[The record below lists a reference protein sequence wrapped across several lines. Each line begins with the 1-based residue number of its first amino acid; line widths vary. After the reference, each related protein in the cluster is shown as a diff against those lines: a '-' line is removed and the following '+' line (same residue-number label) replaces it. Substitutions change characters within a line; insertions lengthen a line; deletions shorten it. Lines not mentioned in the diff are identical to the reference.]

1 MGRAV
6 QYIITLAVILSHVS
20 AIRAPSSLNQQSI
33 TTFIASNDDS
43 PAPARIQYMVT
54 NRMRKVLEEELGYH
68 SDEVDTI
75 EPQIAAVVIER
86 GLTRPSNGMPASW
99 SRKQEGSRSSNNP
112 NPLTKVFKPFARIV
126 SKVFSTFRVASTKF
140 IPAAIPLI
148 ALIYLLPFC
157 SEFLTIYG
165 GNIKES
171 ASQTI
176 EKIKNIG
183 QGSESNAGAQVNK
196 LIPKPSDTAKDED
209 KKEGGEDKGERS
221 RSDIDMQSLEGV
233 NSHSVIDSAK
243 MSVRRK
249 RFGF

>member
-1 MGRAV
+1 MRGAV
-6 QYIITLAVILSHVS
+6 KYIALLAVLLSLVSSIRVVAGEKQQFSILM
-20 AIRAPSSLNQQSI
+20 ASS
-33 TTFIASNDDS
+33 DDS

-99 SRKQEGSRSSNNP
+99 SRKQEVSRSNNSP
-112 NPLTKVFKPFARIV
+112 NAMTKVFKPIARIV
-126 SKVFSTFRVASTKF
+126 RKVFSTFRMASTKF

-171 ASQTI
+171 VALAVLKVKTL
-176 EKIKNIG
+176 G
-183 QGSESNAGAQVNK
+183 QGGDSGEGAHVTKQI
-196 LIPKPSDTAKDED
+196 LKPSDAAKEDDKGSDE
-209 KKEGGEDKGERS
+209 KGERS
-221 RSDIDMQSLEGV
+221 KSDIDMQSLEGISR
-233 NSHSVIDSAK
+233 NSAINSAK
-243 MSVRRK
+243 GSASRK